1 MSSAEQEVSDMR
13 AVSARA
19 AATAM
24 RTSWGAMAHE
34 VSLSRNAFW
43 WYAPKLNPSILRML
57 VALSMHVR
65 CLERYFSLVVI
76 ISVSAS
82 FLRRVLWVR
91 SFYVLVSRQGLFW
104 VVIYSQCGNVSVP
117 VWECLVP
124 SVGTIPEL
132 LPPSLSHPRGAVKRV
147 CYWRTA
153 FASRLVLD
161 QFCIVACVTFNAEA
175 EIVIEYVYSFPDS
188 IVSVLFPI

>member
-1 MSSAEQEVSDMR
+1 MLLPALTTMGSWMGWGVAGVVSSAEQEVSDMR
-13 AVSARA
+13 AVRAIA

-24 RTSWGAMAHE
+24 RASWGAMAHE

-43 WYAPKLNPSILRML
+43 WYVPKLNPSILRML

-117 VWECLVP
+117 VWELFLSYCPLAFPSEGSSKEGMLLENSSTCL
-124 SVGTIPEL
+124 SST
-132 LPPSLSHPRGAVKRV
+132 
-147 CYWRTA
+147 
-153 FASRLVLD
+153 
-161 QFCIVACVTFNAEA
+161 
-175 EIVIEYVYSFPDS
+175 
-188 IVSVLFPI
+188 